1 MRCTH
6 PHGGSLMVAA
16 LTAALLG
23 SAPAQAQ
30 QTSIFDELLIKL
42 RDKGVLTEEEYQT
55 LKAARDEERTE
66 QRAERRQQALKQ
78 AQTTEKEEKA
88 KEDAKSGLVG
98 KYNNGFSWETPDK
111 KNSISV
117 SGRLQLDYRSFSP
130 EGATG
135 VPNALGVFPGTVTTN
150 GFDVRRAYLGLQ
162 GRVAEYYTFDV
173 TANFASTTGTN
184 TSGSQSNSH
193 LDVAWLNV
201 EWFKPAQLR
210 FGQFKMPYSIE
221 ELTSSRFIDYTER
234 SLLNQFVPAKEV
246 GAMVWGAPLPGTFY
260 GLALSNGQGQSG
272 DEVSSEV
279 DGADFIGRVGAN
291 FAEMLKHKDS
301 VYHLA
306 FDYTDGNLPTSSNG
320 AAGNLISVRTEGRGM
335 TFFQVANSSFTG
347 NKLERERIGLEG
359 AVALGPV
366 KLQAEWMQAG
376 FSGTSAAGVG
386 YDRDVDVYYAS
397 LAWWITGETWASAY
411 RNGLFG
417 RVVPRNNLRWGE
429 PGLGAFMVGL
439 RYSHLDGTD
448 FKLVQSGTNPG
459 GNPAGT
465 GVLAPGFTNKA
476 DAYTLGL
483 TWVVAPQVRFY
494 LDYIQTDYDT
504 PVTITPSG
512 GLATTT
518 DDEKAINF
526 RAGID
531 F

>member
-1 MRCTH
+1 MRRTPH
-6 PHGGSLMVAA
+6 PRARGLALAVLAA
-16 LTAALLG
+16 ATFG
-23 SAPAQAQ
+23 SAPALAQ
-30 QTSIFDELLIKL
+30 QTNIFDELLIKL
-42 RDKGVLTEEEYQT
+42 RDKGVLTEEEYES

-66 QRAERRQQALKQ
+66 QRTERRQQALKQ
-78 AQTTEKEEKA
+78 AQATEKEEKA
-88 KEDAKSGLVG
+88 KEDAKTGLQG
-98 KYNNGFSWETPDK
+98 KYNNGFTWETPDK
-111 KNSISV
+111 KNSITV
-117 SGRLQLDYRSFSP
+117 SGRLQADYRSFSP

-135 VPNALGVFPGTVTTN
+135 TPAQAGTTTAN
-150 GFDVRRAYLGLQ
+150 GFDIRRAYLGVQ

-193 LDVAWLNV
+193 LDVAWLNA

-210 FGQFKMPYSIE
+210 IGQFKMPYSIE

-246 GAMVWGAPLPGTFY
+246 GAMVWGAPWTGTFY

-291 FAEMLKHKDS
+291 FAEILGHKS
-301 VYHLA
+301 NIYHLA
-306 FDYTDGNLPTSSNG
+306 ADYTNGDLPTSTNG
-320 AAGNLISVRTEGRGM
+320 ATGNLISTRTEGRGM
-335 TFFQVANSSFTG
+335 TFFQVANSTFTG
-347 NKLERERIGLEG
+347 NDLNRERIGLEG
-359 AVALGPV
+359 AVAFGPV
-366 KLQAEWMQAG
+366 KLQAEGMQVSY
-376 FSGTSAAGVG
+376 SGTSTGGVG
-386 YDRDVDVYYAS
+386 FDRGVDVYYVSA
-397 LAWWITGETWASAY
+397 AWWITGETWASAY

-417 RVVPRNNLRWGE
+417 RIIPKNNLRIGE
-429 PGLGAFMVGL
+429 PGWGALMVGL
-439 RYSHLDGTD
+439 RYSRLDGSD
-448 FKLVQSGTNPG
+448 FKLLQTAGNPG

-483 TWVVAPQVRFY
+483 TWVVAPQLRFY
-494 LDYIQTDYDT
+494 LDYIQTEFDT
-504 PVTITPSG
+504 PVAITPTG
-512 GLATTT
+512 GIATTT
-518 DDEKAINF
+518 DKEKAINF